1 MLINNPSG
9 SVININ
15 AINNG
20 NWLIMQFIKDKN
32 NVRWNQTGKLTT
44 DPTLDFFNK
53 KLNAQFLNKKFGKL
67 FQKSMISKA
76 SKIETL

>member
-1 MLINNPSG
+1 MNNPSG

-67 FQKSMISKA
+67 FQKYMISKA

>member
-1 MLINNPSG
+1 MNNPSS

-20 NWLIMQFIKDKN
+20 NWLIMQLIKDKN
-32 NVRWNQTGKLTT
+32 KIRWNQIGKFIT

-53 KLNAQFLNKKFGKL
+53 RLNVQFLNKKFGKH

>member
-1 MLINNPSG
+1 MNNPSG

-44 DPTLDFFNK
+44 DPTLDFF
-53 KLNAQFLNKKFGKL
+53 
-67 FQKSMISKA
+67 
-76 SKIETL
+76 